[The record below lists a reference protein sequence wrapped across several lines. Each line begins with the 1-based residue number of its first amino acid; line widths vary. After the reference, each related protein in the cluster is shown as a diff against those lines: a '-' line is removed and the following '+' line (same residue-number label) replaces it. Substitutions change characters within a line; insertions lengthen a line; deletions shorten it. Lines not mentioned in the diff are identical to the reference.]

1 MSSSDPSATQ
11 ETTASAFTA
20 KVVKVPK
27 APRQPKAPKD
37 DTETDT
43 QKKSSTPRAPRS
55 KRGPARPHRRL
66 ELEVINTRIAKLEKR
81 LTRAKS
87 QVEDASRHV
96 EGYVR
101 ERDFRAKEED
111 TPPVGADA

>member
-1 MSSSDPSATQ
+1 MSSSSDPSSTQ
-11 ETTASAFTA
+11 ETVALP
-20 KVVKVPK
+20 KPVKAPK

-37 DTETDT
+37 DSETDT
-43 QKKSSTPRAPRS
+43 LKKSTLPRAPRS

-66 ELEVINTRIAKLEKR
+66 ELDVINTRIAKLEKR

-101 ERDFRAKEED
+101 ERDFRAKED
-111 TPPVGADA
+111 GSTSPSAGA

>member
-1 MSSSDPSATQ
+1 MSSSDTSANQ
-11 ETTASAFTA
+11 EASTVPA
-20 KVVKVPK
+20 KASKTPK

-37 DTETDT
+37 GSDTDA
-43 QKKSSTPRAPRS
+43 KSSTPRAPRS

-66 ELEVINTRIAKLEKR
+66 ELDVINTRITKLEKR
-81 LTRAKS
+81 LSRAKS

-101 ERDFRAKEED
+101 ERDFRAKEE
-111 TPPVGADA
+111 PLAPSADA